1 VTVEASLGAH
11 IGALA
16 GVALA
21 AWLAVRIPRRL
32 FTEAGEGA
40 PDRKLEWGLFAVLA
54 AVGLA
59 VLEAMVAMPVSGRL
73 VLALCAVVLAAVVYA
88 DVTYLVI
95 PDLYSAVLLVAGLA
109 APWRLPLVDALIG
122 AAIAGAL
129 LLALALAWK
138 RLTKVE
144 GLGYGDVKLAAAIG
158 ALLGA
163 QTALLAISL
172 SAALAALL
180 VYALRLARGREV
192 APLVPYGAA
201 LSLACA
207 GFLGAGFL

>member
-1 VTVEASLGAH
+1 MTPGVH
-11 IGALA
+11 IALLA
-16 GVALA
+16 AVAVA
-21 AWLAVRIPRRL
+21 AWLAVRVPRRL
-32 FTEAGEGA
+32 FTEVGGGA
-40 PDRKLEWGLFAVLA
+40 PDRKLEWGLAAALAV
-54 AVGLA
+54 VGAA
-59 VLEAMVAMPVSGRL
+59 VLEAMGAMSVSGRL
-73 VLALCAVVLAAVVYA
+73 VMAVCAVVLAAVVYA
-88 DVTYLVI
+88 DLTYLVI
-95 PDLYSAVLLVAGLA
+95 PDLYSAALLVAALF
-109 APWRLPLVDALIG
+109 APWRLPLAEALIG

-129 LLALALAWK
+129 LLGLALAWK

-144 GLGYGDVKLAAAIG
+144 GLGYGDVKLAAALG

-180 VYALRLARGREV
+180 VYGLGLAKGREV

-201 LSLACA
+201 LSLAGA